1 MAGMQCLL
9 FQTLHLTTSGLP
21 HLQLF
26 SRNPINFSSF
36 LASSILHSCHA
47 GISAPFA
54 SLLTQIVP
62 FHAMLLCVCKGCW
75 MTTSAAVPRFV
86 NPHFLLNTKVQISP
100 NYHRFVW
107 IKGLHSCEFQK
118 AEEWIPG
125 KQKHQ

>member
-1 MAGMQCLL
+1 MCGWNAVLTFPDLAFNYLWIATPVAIQQKPHKLL
-9 FQTLHLTTSGLP
+9 F
-21 HLQLF
+21 F
-26 SRNPINFSSF
+26 SC
-36 LASSILHSCHA
+36 SILHSCHA